1 MMYKK
6 QKMGYG
12 SAVKAGYGKSIMS
25 KKAGGM
31 VGDRNKNGVMED
43 WEIAIKKKIDASM
56 KNKAKYGYAM
66 EKGGP
71 VIKAKALRRS
81 RTHK

>member
-1 MMYKK
+1 MYKK

-31 VGDRNKNGVMED
+31 VGDLNKDGVLSKYEKKRDM
-43 WEIAIKKKIDASM
+43 AIKESMAEQKKM
-56 KNKAKYGYAM
+56 
-66 EKGGP
+66 KGGP

-81 RTHK
+81 RTYK